1 MPRPRRDYLR
11 KAHWLVQDWS
21 EWMECHVD
29 SSAIGY
35 PRRTAESSAGQG
47 RGSNKPGSI
56 CPEVIMP
63 QHVATVDKAIR
74 QMPTD
79 LNVVVIRKYRQG
91 IRVSRRK
98 LDEALIW
105 LSGRITY

>member
-11 KAHWLVQDWS
+11 KTHWWVQDWA
-21 EWMECHVD
+21 EWMARHVD

-35 PRRTAESSAGQG
+35 PRRTAESSAGEG

-63 QHVATVDKAIR
+63 EHVATIDHAVRD
-74 QMPTD
+74 MPQD
-79 LNVVVIRKYRQG
+79 LNATVIRKYRHG
-91 IRVSRRK
+91 DTVSRRK

-105 LSGRITY
+105 LSGRITS